1 MTIRVAIIG
10 SGMAGLTAA
19 YGCRETGF
27 DVTLFESNSGHG
39 MAAHAMHV
47 DGGIVDV
54 PLRVMGEGRWDRT
67 LGLAR
72 SVGME
77 TFAADVRTSCSWLDQ
92 RTWFRS
98 SHMPLLGWPMVG
110 SWRYL
115 GISSW
120 RLMKGMLRLSRMT
133 RQLPDDREDITL
145 GEFVDQADL
154 HPQFW
159 RGLILPILLTICTCD
174 EEHLK
179 AWPAAQ
185 LLGLLDDILHS
196 SELVRLKGGTSR
208 LAVALAGELP
218 MHHGSAV
225 RSVREVEAGIEV
237 LNERG
242 EGGTFDRVIV
252 ATQANQLDFLDDSQF
267 GAEREVL
274 AGIPYAEGELLVHRD
289 ERFMPRRHSD
299 WTALNF
305 MMDRSLDAAM
315 FTVWVNAVEP
325 TLASGRPVFQTWNPL
340 FEPLEEAVIARI
352 PMQRAVVD
360 RRNENILRQLR
371 DWHDQP
377 NRRLFYCGS
386 WAYPGVPLLE
396 TAVCSAQA
404 VVERLGMIPG
414 IMVGEDIP
422 ASESLS

>member
-1 MTIRVAIIG
+1 MTTRVAIIG
-10 SGMAGLTAA
+10 SGMAGLAA
-19 YGCRETGF
+19 AHGCREIGF
-27 DVTLFESNSGHG
+27 DVTLFESSSGHG

-54 PLRVMGEGRWDRT
+54 PLRIMGEGNWDRT
-67 LGLAR
+67 LDLAR
-72 SVGME
+72 SIGME
-77 TFAADVRTSCSWLDQ
+77 TFNADVRTSCSWLDR

-98 SHMPLLGWPMVG
+98 GRMPLLGWPMIG

-115 GISSW
+115 GIRSA
-120 RLMKGMLRLSRMT
+120 RLMKGLARLSRMT
-133 RQLPDDREDITL
+133 RRLPEDRGQMTL
-145 GEFVDQADL
+145 GEFVDQVDL

-159 RGLILPILLTICTCD
+159 RGLILPILSTICTCD
-174 EEHLK
+174 EQHLRS
-179 AWPAAQ
+179 WPAAQ

-196 SELVRLKGGTSR
+196 SELVRLKGGTFQ
-208 LAVALAGELP
+208 LAEALGGELP
-218 MHHGSAV
+218 AHDGSAV
-225 RSVREVEAGIEV
+225 RSVREIESGIEV

-242 EGGTFDRVIV
+242 KGGTFDRVIV
-252 ATQANQLDFLDDSQF
+252 ATQANQLDFLDDARF

-274 AGIPYAEGELLVHRD
+274 AGIPYAEGELIVHRD
-289 ERFMPRRHSD
+289 ERFMPRRYRD

-305 MMDRSLDAAM
+305 MMDRQLNAAM

-325 TLASGRPVFQTWNPL
+325 TIGAGRPVFQTWNPL
-340 FEPLEEAVIARI
+340 FEPLEKAVIARI

-377 NRRLFYCGS
+377 DRRLFYCGS

-396 TAVCSAQA
+396 TAVRSAQA
-404 VVERLGMIPG
+404 VVERFSEARGTTAREGVAALGCR
-414 IMVGEDIP
+414 
-422 ASESLS
+422 S